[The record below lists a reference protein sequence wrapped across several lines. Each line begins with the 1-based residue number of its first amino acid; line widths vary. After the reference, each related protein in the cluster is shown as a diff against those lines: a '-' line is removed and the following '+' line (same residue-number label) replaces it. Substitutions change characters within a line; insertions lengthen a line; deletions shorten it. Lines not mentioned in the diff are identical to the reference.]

1 MKRLRLLSLVLLLVV
16 CGGSVSAQY
25 YQIASQI
32 PELIQPALMGGLNY
46 KGYVDGSY
54 VVGMGNRRADFLE
67 LSTSQGF
74 CYSSWFFMGVG
85 AGVQVMFS
93 NVGHPEM
100 PSAPSPGFDPDRGH
114 RRTACMVPLFTDFRF
129 NIGGDRKDV
138 TFFIDL
144 KLGGSFLIGN
154 DYVEIGDGYLT
165 NSGCFYLKPSAGLR
179 IPLNESG
186 KQALNVGVSYQFL
199 TSNYYRSYA
208 SNCSLNA
215 LGVTIGFDW

>member
-85 AGVQVMFS
+85 AGVEGGCF
-93 NVGHPEM
+93 NVG
-100 PSAPSPGFDPDRGH
+100 APD
-114 RRTACMVPLFTDFRF
+114 
-129 NIGGDRKDV
+129 
-138 TFFIDL
+138 
-144 KLGGSFLIGN
+144 
-154 DYVEIGDGYLT
+154 
-165 NSGCFYLKPSAGLR
+165 
-179 IPLNESG
+179 IP
-186 KQALNVGVSYQFL
+186 
-199 TSNYYRSYA
+199 
-208 SNCSLNA
+208 
-215 LGVTIGFDW
+215 